1 MYFDDIICV
10 VIKIISDLVD
20 WALTEK
26 KEKQFREE
34 FEKRNEKRN

>member
-1 MYFDDIICV
+1 MILEIITLL
-10 VIKIISDLVD
+10 INIISDLVD

-26 KEKQFREE
+26 KEKQFRKE